1 MENSVARAE
10 TIVLRHGVL
19 ATKALLL
26 GLLLGV
32 RHAIEPD
39 HLAAITTMIP
49 DSGGAASAARTGALW
64 GLGHAIAIVIFGSIL
79 VAMGVTVP
87 VRLAFLLE
95 VVVAVMLVV
104 LGVVALRGPQRA
116 RKGRSTLVGFV
127 HGMSGTGAI
136 TLLCVTTI
144 PSPPVAIA
152 FLVLFALGALLSMS
166 AMSGLLAA
174 PLTAIARRGERAL
187 KTLRAVG
194 AVSAFAAAVFV
205 LAAAAGGCGSAPEAK
220 SAAPATSSSSDAG
233 EMADPPYTAKQ
244 IRDATKVGR
253 RYEWRLEL
261 PEQPPVRKVI
271 SFTRV
276 DDEGC
281 DTHAEGLDDTGKA
294 IAPPKDGHAT
304 WEELRAH
311 ALFPKKSVVLSDE
324 TITIPAGTFVC
335 TLYTV
340 TEGDEVSRFWFAKD
354 MPGPPVQFSTEK
366 GGQLMMKSTLL
377 SYHP

>member
-1 MENSVARAE
+1 
-10 TIVLRHGVL
+10 VL
-19 ATKALLL
+19 ASKALLL

-49 DSGGAASAARTGALW
+49 DSGSAAGAARTGALW

-87 VRLAFLLE
+87 VKIAFVLE
-95 VVVAVMLVV
+95 VVVAAMLVV
-104 LGVVALRGPQRA
+104 LGIVALRGPQQA

-127 HGMSGTGAI
+127 HGVSGTGAI
-136 TLLCVTTI
+136 TLLCVTTL
-144 PSPPVAIA
+144 PSPRVAIA
-152 FLVLFALGALLSMS
+152 FLVLFAFGALLSMS

-174 PLTAIARRGERAL
+174 PLTAIAKRGDRAL
-187 KTLRAVG
+187 RTLRTVG
-194 AVSAFAAAVFV
+194 ALSAFAAAVFV
-205 LAAAAGGCGSAPEAK
+205 VAAAASGCDPLPAAK
-220 SAAPATSSSSDAG
+220 TSAAPATSASASASE
-233 EMADPPYTAKQ
+233 EMAEPPYSAKQ
-244 IRDATKVGR
+244 IREATKVGR

-261 PEQPPVRKVI
+261 PGKPAVRKVI

-276 DDEGC
+276 DDQGC
-281 DTHAEGLDDTGKA
+281 DTRAEGLDDSGKPL
-294 IAPPKDGHAT
+294 APAKDAHAT

-340 TEGDEVSRFWFAKD
+340 TEGDEISRFWFAKEL
-354 MPGPPVQFSTEK
+354 PGPPVQFSTEK

-377 SYHP
+377 SYRASE

>member
-1 MENSVARAE
+1 
-10 TIVLRHGVL
+10 VLRHGVL

-32 RHAIEPD
+32 RHAVEPD

-49 DSGGAASAARTGALW
+49 DAGGAASAARTGALW

-79 VAMGVTVP
+79 VAMGVAVP
-87 VRLAFLLE
+87 AQVAFFLELA
-95 VVVAVMLVV
+95 VAVMLIA
-104 LGVVALRGPQRA
+104 LGVAALRGPQSA

-136 TLLCVTTI
+136 TLLCVTTL
-144 PSPPVAIA
+144 PSPRVAIA

-166 AMSGLLAA
+166 ALSGLLAA

-187 KTLRAVG
+187 KTMRAVG

-205 LAAAAGGCGSAPEAK
+205 VAAAASGCDATPPAK
-220 SAAPATSSSSDAG
+220 SASPATSSSAEA

-261 PEQPPVRKVI
+261 QGQPPVRKVM

-276 DDEGC
+276 DDQGC
-281 DTHAEGLDDTGKA
+281 DTHAEGLDESGKA

-340 TEGDEVSRFWFAKD
+340 TEGDEVSRFWFAKEL
-354 MPGPPVQFSTEK
+354 PGPPVQFSTEK